1 MTEHA
6 NLNIAVVGHTNVG
19 KTSLLRT
26 LLRDVNFG
34 HIEDMPGSTRQV
46 QGAAIMLGTQIALML
61 YDTPGIEDSIGLLDY
76 LEQLKQDS
84 QRLDGPDRIRLF
96 LESPE
101 ATALYEQEA
110 RVLRKLLHCDAG
122 LYVVDVR
129 EPVLS
134 KHRDELAILSSCAR
148 PLLPILNFVASN
160 TARTHDWRDALARVG
175 LHTTLSF
182 DSMSPPIDGEERLYQ
197 ALSLLLSSYAPTLSA
212 LALETA
218 RQRQARHDAS
228 INLIADMLIDIAALR
243 MRTNIDTDI
252 DQKKISLQIRVR
264 EREQACVSALLNL
277 FQFRQDDFLSSP
289 LPLTEGRWNLDLF
302 SPQALKHF
310 GVHVSMGI
318 AAGAAAGATIDVL
331 SAGLSLGTG
340 MAIGAIAGGAFKA
353 IDRWGDR
360 VIGKMRG
367 FRELTVNQSIL
378 QLLVLRQ
385 MQLLQGLEQRGH
397 ATLSPLRLEH
407 APHLSL
413 ENSTLNKTIAL
424 ARAHPDW
431 SSISENFNHSPAREH
446 ALAALARGLSEKEET
461 STRVD

>member
-1 MTEHA
+1 MAEHA
-6 NLNIAVVGHTNVG
+6 TLRIAVVGHTNVG

-34 HIEDMPGSTRQV
+34 HVEDMPGSTRQV
-46 QGAAIMLGTQIALML
+46 QGAAIMLGHQAALML

-76 LEQLKQDS
+76 LEQLTHDT
-84 QRLDGPDRIRLF
+84 QRLDGPDRIQLF

-134 KHRDELAILSSCAR
+134 KHRDELAILSSCAK
-148 PLLPILNFVASN
+148 PLLPILNFVASEH
-160 TARTHDWRDALARVG
+160 ARTQDWRDALARVG
-175 LHTTLSF
+175 LHSTLSF

-197 ALSLLLSSYAPTLSA
+197 ALSLLLSTYAPTLSA

-218 RQRQARHDAS
+218 RQRQARHAAS

-243 MRTNIDTDI
+243 MRTNVDTDI
-252 DQKKISLQIRVR
+252 DQKKIALQIRVR

-289 LPLTEGRWNLDLF
+289 LPLTEGRWDLDLF

-318 AAGAAAGATIDVL
+318 AAGAAAGATVDVL

-367 FRELTVNQSIL
+367 FRELTVDQSIL

-397 ATLSPLRLEH
+397 ATLNPLRLEL

-413 ENSTLNKTIAL
+413 ENSTLNKTISL

-431 SSISENFNHSPAREH
+431 SSISENFNHSLAREH